1 MSETAEAL
9 HEPLNLAG
17 DAIGTD
23 AAGAP
28 VLFGIQCRDCAAKLF
43 PPVEVC
49 PECMSENIDRL
60 ALASRGTL
68 YSWSVVH
75 AAPKG
80 WTVPYI
86 AAYVDLPEG
95 VRVFAHIVD
104 ADPADLAIDM
114 AVTLCVRQL
123 GIDENGAAVTSYAF
137 APVAEEDG

>member
-1 MSETAEAL
+1 MSELAAAP
-9 HEPLNLAG
+9 HETLNLAG
-17 DAIGTD
+17 DALGTD

-28 VLFGIQCRDCAAKLF
+28 VLFGAQCGDCAAKLF

-49 PECMSENIDRL
+49 PECMSENMVRL
-60 ALASRGTL
+60 ALSSRGTL
-68 YSWSVVH
+68 YSWSMVH

-86 AAYVDLPEG
+86 AAYVDLPDG

-104 ADPADLAIDM
+104 ADPDRLQIDM

-123 GIDENGAAVTSYAF
+123 GVDEDGAAFTSYAY
-137 APVAEEDG
+137 APAAEGEG

>member
-28 VLFGIQCRDCAAKLF
+28 VLFGIECLDCAAKLF
-43 PPVEVC
+43 PPAEVC
-49 PECMSENIDRL
+49 PECMSENIARL
-60 ALASRGTL
+60 ALSSRGTL
-68 YSWSVVH
+68 YSWSLVH
-75 AAPKG
+75 AAPRG

-104 ADPADLAIDM
+104 ADPAALAIDM

-123 GIDENGAAVTSYAF
+123 GLDDNGAAVTSYAF
-137 APVAEEDG
+137 APAAEGDG

>member
-1 MSETAEAL
+1 MSETAEAP
-9 HEPLNLAG
+9 HAPLNLAG
-17 DAIGTD
+17 DALGTD

-28 VLFGIQCRDCAAKLF
+28 VLFGSQCGDCAAKQF

-49 PECMSENIDRL
+49 PECMSENITRL

-68 YSWSVVH
+68 YSWSLVH
-75 AAPKG
+75 AAPRG

-104 ADPADLAIDM
+104 ADPAALAIDM

-123 GIDENGAAVTSYAF
+123 GIDEDGAALTSYAY
-137 APVAEEDG
+137 APVAEGEG

>member
-1 MSETAEAL
+1 MNEFAEAP
-9 HEPLNLAG
+9 HETLNLAG

-28 VLFGIQCRDCAAKLF
+28 VLFGIECLDCAAKLF
-43 PPVEVC
+43 PPADVC
-49 PECMSENIDRL
+49 PECMSEKVARL
-60 ALASRGTL
+60 ALSSRGTL
-68 YSWSVVH
+68 YSWSLVH

-104 ADPADLAIDM
+104 ADPAALAIDM

-123 GIDENGAAVTSYAF
+123 GTDENGAAFTSYAF
-137 APVAEEDG
+137 APAAEGAG